1 MAYIEM
7 NYKSESLMRS
17 VSLNVFLPCCDG
29 WENAEKPF
37 KTLYFLPG
45 FSASGKELSTSLSF
59 RLQSMMKGIAVVI
72 PDGDNS
78 FYVDRPDR
86 FAWYSKFVGS
96 EIVEVTRSIFPLSV
110 KREDTFIG
118 GISMGGYGAL
128 LNGLRYREIFGKIA
142 AMSPGLDFYDL
153 MERGVNGF
161 TREYLDGLFGSRE
174 EFERTDLGL
183 DPAYLEAK
191 KAGEEIPELFMCCG
205 RQDELVYEN
214 NVRFVKFLQENQ
226 IPVDYREDDG
236 GHDVM
241 FWDKFMDPVFAF
253 LAQK

>member
-29 WENAEKPF
+29 WGNAEKPF

-45 FSASGKELSTSLSF
+45 FSASGKELSISLSF

-86 FAWYSKFVGS
+86 Y
-96 EIVEVTRSIFPLSV
+96 V

-128 LNGLRYREIFGKIA
+128 LNGLRYRDTFGKIA

-183 DPAYLEAK
+183 DPAYLAAK
-191 KAGEEIPELFMCCG
+191 KAGEEIPKLFMCCG

-226 IPVDYREDDG
+226 IPVAYREDDG

-241 FWDKFMDPVFAF
+241 FWEKFMDPLFAF

>member
-29 WENAEKPF
+29 WGNAEKPF

-128 LNGLRYREIFGKIA
+128 LNGLRYRETFGKIA

-161 TREYLDGLFGSRE
+161 TPG
-174 EFERTDLGL
+174 
-183 DPAYLEAK
+183 
-191 KAGEEIPELFMCCG
+191 IPG
-205 RQDELVYEN
+205 RAFWKQ
-214 NVRFVKFLQENQ
+214 
-226 IPVDYREDDG
+226 G
-236 GHDVM
+236 GV
-241 FWDKFMDPVFAF
+241 
-253 LAQK
+253 